1 MPQNI
6 FSRTEK
12 KEKRVFKDERF
23 LYPEFVPER
32 LPFRDS
38 EIDSLVFALNPVTKG
53 AKPQNIFVCGPTGVG
68 KTVAVKFVLKQLEE
82 FSDRAKASYFNC
94 FEFNSRH
101 SILSGI
107 ANLLGAAVPRRGIAT
122 DETYTKLIELL
133 KKATFTPIAVLD
145 EADQLPR
152 EELSSLLYD
161 LLRVTEQQ
169 KNHICVVLV
178 SNDEGF
184 TASLDARVKSS
195 LSPQAISFSAYSP
208 QQLKQ
213 ILQERSEFA
222 FQKNALPADVVSV
235 AAAHAAKLGGDARIA
250 IESLLRAGREAER
263 ENSATVELKH
273 LRKAFESVDA
283 ASSLKSL
290 KFLGDDEKLLL
301 SIVSSK
307 QSIAS
312 GEIYS
317 LYKKKSKA
325 PLSERRLR
333 DLMNGL
339 EQKRLVKSELLD
351 LGNKGKTKQ
360 FSCSVEKGQIDA
372 SLSLTAKD

>member
-1 MPQNI
+1 MPQNL
-6 FSRTEK
+6 FARAGK
-12 KEKRVFKDERF
+12 KDKLVFRDERF

-53 AKPQNIFVCGPTGVG
+53 GKPQNVFVCGPTGVG

-122 DETYTKLIELL
+122 DEIYTKMVELL
-133 KKATFTPIAVLD
+133 KKSSFTPIAVLD

-169 KNHICVVLV
+169 KNRIGVVLV
-178 SNDEGF
+178 SNDEAF
-184 TASLDARVKSS
+184 TAKLDARVKSS
-195 LSPQAISFSAYSP
+195 LSPETISFSSYSP

-213 ILQERSEFA
+213 ILAERCEFA
-222 FQKNALPADVVSV
+222 FQKNALAADVVSV
-235 AAAHAAKLGGDARIA
+235 AAAHSAKLGGDARIA
-250 IESLLRAGREAER
+250 IESLLRAGREAEK
-263 ENSATVELKH
+263 ENSQTVQLKH
-273 LRKAFESVDA
+273 LHKAFESVDS

-290 KFLGDDEKLLL
+290 KFLSEEEKLLL
-301 SIVSSK
+301 SIVASK
-307 QSIAS
+307 HSIDS

-317 LYKKKSKA
+317 LYKKKAKS

-333 DLMNGL
+333 DLMNGI

-351 LGNKGKTKQ
+351 LGNKGKTKR
-360 FSCSVEKGQIDA
+360 FSCCVEKAQIDA
-372 SLSLTAKD
+372 SV